1 MTEYQMTELERESLE
16 AHVDLCAMR
25 YAQLDLRL
33 KTLETKVDGIS
44 DAISKS
50 NNSMKAVVITSSAT
64 IVTSVLGLI
73 TVVLMKF

>member
-1 MTEYQMTELERESLE
+1 MTEYQMTQLERESLE